1 MRPRFTLVLVA
12 GLAAGCGGG
21 ESVAPVSGRV
31 TLDGQPA
38 VGVHVGFQPLA
49 VGDNKNPGGGSYA
62 LTDAD
67 GRYTLR
73 MVEGGRPGAV
83 VGKHRVE
90 IATPVGMA
98 DDLHDM
104 RPKAANPRVAI
115 PAKFNRESTLT
126 FEVKPGPNEAN
137 FDLTSR

>member
-1 MRPRFTLVLVA
+1 MRPRFTLMLVA
-12 GLAAGCGGG
+12 CLAAGCGGG

-38 VGVHVGFQPLA
+38 AGVHVGFQPLA

-62 LTDAD
+62 ITDAD

-73 MVEGGRPGAV
+73 LVESDRPGAV

-90 IATPVGMA
+90 ITTRVGVA
-98 DDLHDM
+98 DDLHDT
-104 RPKAANPRVAI
+104 RPKAANPKAAI
-115 PAKFNRESTLT
+115 PVKFNRESTLT

-137 FDLTSR
+137 FDLKSK